1 MPRLVEK
8 LKEFGKY
15 EVLNF
20 AYSLVYAFA
29 TSTTTKDAT
38 REHFLKSKN
47 STPSEDLPKFIL
59 RWAVNIPEGIMASHY
74 FYNGQV
80 AKGISSIVIA
90 EAVKYGLHKLLDEYI
105 PQNQEIIVKFLEKH
119 LGKKNPH

>member
-15 EVLNF
+15 EVAYNEWPAMKDEVLNF

-38 REHFLKSKN
+38 REHFLKS
-47 STPSEDLPKFIL
+47 
-59 RWAVNIPEGIMASHY
+59 
-74 FYNGQV
+74 
-80 AKGISSIVIA
+80 
-90 EAVKYGLHKLLDEYI
+90 
-105 PQNQEIIVKFLEKH
+105 
-119 LGKKNPH
+119 